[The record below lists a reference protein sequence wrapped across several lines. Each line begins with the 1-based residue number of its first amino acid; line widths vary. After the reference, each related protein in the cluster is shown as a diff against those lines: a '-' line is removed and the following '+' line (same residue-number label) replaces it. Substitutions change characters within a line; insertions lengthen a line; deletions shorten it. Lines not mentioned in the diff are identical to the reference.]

1 MNKLTMNLNE
11 MDLNKIS
18 DDQPNSNEEILND
31 ENLSNED
38 LNDEDLNEENLNEGN
53 LNDEDL
59 NEENKKKLNP
69 EEKTKSKFK
78 TGVVYLSKIPVGRNY
93 TRIREIFEK
102 FAPIGNI
109 YLVPDKQANSKL
121 QKKGKQYKNYK
132 EGFVE
137 FKRKKDAK
145 NFSNIF
151 NGTTLKSSGSSQK
164 SKSLNGFIWD
174 IRYLHR

>member
-1 MNKLTMNLNE
+1 MDTQTDDLRRSDHESEPEDASANE
-11 MDLNKIS
+11 VDNQEDATNEVDNHEGASENES
-18 DDQPNSNEEILND
+18 DNVESASADNA
-31 ENLSNED
+31 
-38 LNDEDLNEENLNEGN
+38 
-53 LNDEDL
+53 
-59 NEENKKKLNP
+59 
-69 EEKTKSKFK
+69 EKGKAKDVKSKYK
-78 TGVVYLSKIPVGRNY
+78 TGVVYLSKIPPGRNY

-121 QKKGKQYKNYK
+121 QKKGKVYKCYK

-145 NFSNIF
+145 NFTSIF
-151 NGTTLKSSGSSQK
+151 NGAALQNSTD
-164 SKSLNGFIWD
+164 GFIWD

>member
-1 MNKLTMNLNE
+1 
-11 MDLNKIS
+11 MDA
-18 DDQPNSNEEILND
+18 QA
-31 ENLSNED
+31 ED
-38 LNDEDLNEENLNEGN
+38 LPWSDRESESEDAVIDAAVEENAVEDAVDEDKSKGTEES
-53 LNDEDL
+53 
-59 NEENKKKLNP
+59 
-69 EEKTKSKFK
+69 KTKDVKSKFK
-78 TGVVYLSKIPVGRNY
+78 TGVVYLSKIPAGRNY

-121 QKKGKQYKNYK
+121 QQKGKVYKCYK

-145 NFSNIF
+145 NFTSIF
-151 NGTTLKSSGSSQK
+151 NGAALENSSD
-164 SKSLNGFIWD
+164 GFIWD